1 MNKVLAHLR
10 GNVVAYLALF
20 VALGGTSY
28 AAISIPRN
36 SVGTRQLRNG
46 AVTAAKLAK
55 GVGGV
60 ATIRAWAR
68 ISGTGSVIASS
79 EPATVGGWGGTFPA
93 IRFAHPW
100 PVDCFANAT
109 TQGTGGQ
116 GIGFVVAGAAL
127 QNGVVTLASVAQ
139 DGAPLELPI
148 EVLVLCPT

>member
-55 GVGGV
+55 GASGV
-60 ATIRAWAR
+60 ATVRAWAR
-68 ISGTGSVIASS
+68 ISGTGSIIASS
-79 EPATVGGWGGTFPA
+79 EPATVGGWGSTFPA

-100 PVDCFANAT
+100 PADCFANAT

-116 GIGFVVAGAAL
+116 GIGFVVAGAAFHT
-127 QNGVVTLASVAQ
+127 GVVTLASVAQ
-139 DGAPLELPI
+139 DGAPLELPV
-148 EVLVLCPT
+148 EVLVLCPA